1 MKLDK
6 IPKKEI
12 FIVPED
18 YFQNLSLKIQARVLK
33 RDTSFNLAIN
43 WKYAFASFA
52 MLFITIFTLIFKNE
66 PASNIRQLLCDANSK
81 ELILYL
87 ELNDIYQDN
96 YNYDLK
102 ISDEFY
108 NEIINNNFDMD
119 LKILEEEIFYMDME
133 DLPDEYLEDF
143 I

>member
-12 FIVPED
+12 FNVPEN
-18 YFQNLSLKIQARVLK
+18 YLQNLPLKIQGRVHK
-33 RDTSFNLAIN
+33 KVTSFNPVIN
-43 WKYAFASFA
+43 WKYAFAS
-52 MLFITIFTLIFKNE
+52 LTLLLVIVLTFIFKKE
-66 PASNIRQLLCDANSK
+66 PVSNIQQLLCDTNTK

-87 ELNDIYQDN
+87 ELNDIYQN
-96 YNYDLK
+96 NFNYDLK

-108 NEIINNNFDMD
+108 NEIINNNLNLD